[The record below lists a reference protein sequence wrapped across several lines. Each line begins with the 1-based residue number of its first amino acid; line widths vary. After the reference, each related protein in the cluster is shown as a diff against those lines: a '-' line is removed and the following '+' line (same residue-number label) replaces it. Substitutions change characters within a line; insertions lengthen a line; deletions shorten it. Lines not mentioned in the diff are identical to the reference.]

1 MDNLIIAAT
10 KYSPLISFTP
20 AEQYLRIE
28 GESWP
33 ENAMETYAPL
43 IHKLSEYFRPAK
55 QSLKIEL
62 LIEGLNTSSQKMIL
76 EIFSQLQGYHA
87 EGHQIELTWYYPQD
101 DEELK
106 ESWEMLL
113 EDVLF
118 PYKFIEQTY

>member
-1 MDNLIIAAT
+1 VDNLIIAPS
-10 KYSPLISFTP
+10 KYTPLISFIP

-43 IHKLSEYFRPAK
+43 IQKLSEYFSQAT
-55 QSLKIEL
+55 QSLKVEL

-76 EIFSQLQGYHA
+76 EIFSKLQGYYA
-87 EGHQIELTWYYPQD
+87 EGHQIDLSWYYPQD